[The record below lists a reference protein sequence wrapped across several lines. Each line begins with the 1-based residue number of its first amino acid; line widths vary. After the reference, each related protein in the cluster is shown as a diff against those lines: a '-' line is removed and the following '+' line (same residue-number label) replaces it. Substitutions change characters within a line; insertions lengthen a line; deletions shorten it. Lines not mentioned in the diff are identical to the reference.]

1 MTAPGGDYAKKMWI
15 PESAILHLKAMGL
28 VQQMQSW
35 DRKECRLNCN
45 AAIPRGHQEECLVQA
60 LPADKKKIAL
70 ERRFSCADAP
80 STRIEERPPEVR
92 ATPLTDGGVTAL
104 AIASEE
110 RGKPMMP
117 PQSQAGTSG
126 VTSCVRI
133 FTDVVSAANWFHE
146 HDDVVWPRIEASNP
160 RSRSASIFA
169 LGLSMR
175 QINRPERGG

>member
-80 STRIEERPPEVR
+80 STRIEERPPEER

-104 AIASEE
+104 AIACEE
-110 RGKPMMP
+110 RGKSMTA
-117 PQSQAGTSG
+117 PQSKAGTSSKQ
-126 VTSCVRI
+126 TC
-133 FTDVVSAANWFHE
+133 
-146 HDDVVWPRIEASNP
+146 
-160 RSRSASIFA
+160 
-169 LGLSMR
+169 SM
-175 QINRPERGG
+175 QLLCMPF